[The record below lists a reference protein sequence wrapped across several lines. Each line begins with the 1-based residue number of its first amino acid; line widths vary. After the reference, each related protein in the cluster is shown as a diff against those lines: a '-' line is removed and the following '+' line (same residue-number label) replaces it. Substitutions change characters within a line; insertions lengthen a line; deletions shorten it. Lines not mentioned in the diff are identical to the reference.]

1 VAFLKRLTM
10 LAGAAGAVSY
20 VKKNPEKVTE
30 AVGKAARF
38 VDEKTKG
45 RYHSQ
50 ISGAAKKVSDATRS
64 RPNPGA
70 NS

>member
-1 VAFLKRLTM
+1 MALLKKLTM

-20 VKKNPEKVTE
+20 VRNNPEKVNE

-38 VDEKTKG
+38 VDEKTNG

-50 ISGAAKKVSDATRS
+50 IAGAVRKVSDTTGPRTAE
-64 RPNPGA
+64 
-70 NS
+70 